1 MQFQTSELILNPDG
15 SVYHLNLR
23 PEQLARNVITV
34 GDQDRVRQVS
44 RYFDRIEHKVRHREF
59 VTHTGWLGKVRLSV
73 VSTGIGPDNIDIVM
87 NELDA
92 LVNINLNTRELRPKP
107 TSLIMVRLGTAGA
120 LQADTPLDSLVASSA
135 AIGFDGLLQFYDAP
149 EQHNHP
155 LLNALRNHAA
165 PDWQFPV
172 APYFAEG
179 DDLLQKMLAPDWI
192 TGLTA
197 TSPGFYAPQ
206 GRELRA
212 RQRWQGYLEMMRTFE
227 YEEQRIENLEM
238 ETAALFGL
246 ARLLGHRAISCS
258 TILARRSDG
267 AFSKNP
273 RKAVKKLIE
282 SVLSRFADNSF
293 EES

>member
-1 MQFQTSELILNPDG
+1 MKWQASELILNADG

-23 PEQLARNVITV
+23 PEQLARNIITV

-92 LVNINLNTRELRPKP
+92 LVNINLQTREAKPKP
-107 TSLIMVRLGTAGA
+107 ESLNIVRLGTAGA
-120 LQADTPLDSLVASSA
+120 LQAEIPLDSLVVTSG

-149 EQHNHP
+149 EQHYHP
-155 LLNALRNHAA
+155 LLDALYKHAA
-165 PDWQFPV
+165 PGWQFPV

-179 DDLLQKMLAPDWI
+179 DDFLRKLLAPDWI

-197 TSPGFYAPQ
+197 TNTGFYAPQ

-212 RQRWQGYLEMMRTFE
+212 RQRFDGYLEMMRTFE
-227 YEEQRIENLEM
+227 YEGRRIQNLEM
-238 ETAALFGL
+238 ETAAIFGL
-246 ARLLGHRAISCS
+246 ARILGHKALSCS
-258 TILARRSDG
+258 AILARRFDG
-267 AFSKNP
+267 AFSLNP
-273 RKAVKKLIE
+273 GKAVKKLIE
-282 SVLSRFADNSF
+282 SVLSRLDDKSF
-293 EES
+293 E